1 MPHGNKTGMDYTKQ
15 LSTQNY
21 ELRKLHEDSGHK
33 LNNDFNILRQND
45 IMTQSDRKLLHRQ
58 NDTNTK
64 GG

>member
-33 LNNDFNILRQND
+33 LNNTFNLLRQND
-45 IMTQSDRKLLHRQ
+45 IMTGRDLKAQ
-58 NDTNTK
+58 NNWRF
-64 GG
+64 